1 MPAADIGKLF
11 GKGSII
17 EQILVWQV
25 LGQILAAVMAPEL
38 RLLENTVN
46 QITQEV
52 PIPPADLADMVV
64 RAVLG
69 DAAATEEAK
78 KSGIPPS
85 DFELLVKN
93 AGEPPGIQQLVEAW
107 RRGFI
112 PEAGLGPDQ
121 TSLIQGIFES
131 RVKNKW
137 FGTLLALATRPVPAA
152 DAVDAF
158 VKGQIPYDQGEKLA
172 YEDGYDRD
180 AYRILV
186 NTRGNP
192 PSPIELAE
200 FLRRGFIPLEGTG
213 PDVLSFQQG
222 IYEGATKNK
231 WWRLESRLAEYIPPP
246 RTVTAMVRE
255 GALTDDEALALFKQ
269 AGLSEQLAAAY
280 LHAAHHQKLQA
291 DKLLAKAD
299 IEQLYRDH
307 VISGDEATSALKV
320 LGWTDTEIPL
330 LLALQDVKRS
340 ITALNQAIGRVHNL
354 YVNHKIDK
362 GQALNA
368 LNALHVPA
376 AQIQQMIPDWDI
388 ERSSNVKVLT
398 PAEIAA
404 ALFYKVIDQATA
416 QQELEAQGFT
426 PFDAW
431 ILLSVR
437 MHHPLP
443 NQPAPGPVPLSG

>member
-1 MPAADIGKLF
+1 MAAGDVGKIF
-11 GKGSII
+11 GKGSVI

-38 RLLENTVN
+38 RLLENSVN
-46 QITQEV
+46 QLSQEV
-52 PIPPADLADMVV
+52 PLPPADLADMVV
-64 RAVLG
+64 RAVLP
-69 DAAATEEAK
+69 DHQAADEAR
-78 KSGIPPS
+78 KSGIPPG

-93 AGEPPGIQQLVEAW
+93 AGEPPGIQALIEAW

-137 FGTLLALATRPVPAA
+137 FGTLLALATRPVPTA
-152 DAVDAF
+152 DAVDAV
-158 VKGQIPYDQGEKLA
+158 VKGQIDYAEGEKRA
-172 YEDGYDRD
+172 YEDGFDRD
-180 AYRILV
+180 AFRVLV

-192 PSPIELAE
+192 PSPVELVE
-200 FLRRGFIPLEGTG
+200 LLRREFIPLEGVG

-222 IYEGATKNK
+222 IYEGASKNK
-231 WWRLESRLAEYIPPP
+231 WWRLFSHLADYIPPP
-246 RTVTAMVRE
+246 RTVTALIRE
-255 GALTDDEALALFKQ
+255 GSITDEEGLALFKQ
-269 AGLSEQLAAAY
+269 SGLSEQLAAAY
-280 LHAAHHQKLQA
+280 VHSAHHQKLHA

-299 IEQLYRDH
+299 IEQLYRDRI
-307 VISGDEATSALKV
+307 ISAEDATSALKV

-340 ITALNQAIGRVHNL
+340 IAALNQAIGRVHNL
-354 YVNHKIDK
+354 YVNHKLDK
-362 GQALNA
+362 TQALGA
-368 LNALHVPA
+368 LNSLHVPD

-398 PAEIAA
+398 PAEIASA
-404 ALFYKVIDQATA
+404 YYYQIIDQATA
-416 QQELEAQGFT
+416 QAELVAQGFQ
-426 PFDAW
+426 PFEAW

-437 MHHPLP
+437 MHKAQP
-443 NQPAPGPVPLSG
+443 NRPAGVLTASSG